1 MLVGAHNG
9 AVDHR
14 VFVVGVCGE
23 MLKHPVPHTAF
34 GPTAKPQVDLC
45 PVAEPLRQI
54 APWHPGAIA
63 VQHRL
68 DELPIVR
75 RRHSDRA
82 FASRQQVLDPLP
94 LIVTQ
99 SEPPHR
105 SASHKLTA
113 YESKNLPRRN
123 RLRTIRCRLTA
134 ECGYWDSPAKDGV
147 PVAPTGRNWLIDH
160 RP

>member
-1 MLVGAHNG
+1 MLMGAHN
-9 AVDHR
+9 AAIDHR
-14 VFVVGVCGE
+14 IFVVGVCGE
-23 MLKHPVPHTAF
+23 MLKDPLPHTAF
-34 GPTAKPQVDLC
+34 GPTAEPQVDLR
-45 PVAEPLRQI
+45 PITEALRQI
-54 APWHPGAIA
+54 APRHSGTIA

-68 DELPIVR
+68 DEQPIVR

-105 SASHKLTA
+105 SAPHKLTT

-123 RLRTIRCRLTA
+123 QSPIIRRRLTT
-134 ECGYWDSPAKDGV
+134 ECFNRDSPA
-147 PVAPTGRNWLIDH
+147 H
-160 RP
+160 